1 MIITAIV
8 SMQISVFYDIIL
20 DQVSLINIPYYNMFM
35 EENALLDPYE
45 IRKDFPILERK
56 VNGRKLIY
64 LDNAA
69 TTHKPRQVIEAIVE
83 FYTKYNAN
91 IHRGLHT
98 LSQEASELYE
108 NAHEVLAK
116 FINAYSWDEVIF
128 CNNTTD
134 AINIVAYAWGLKNLE
149 KGDEII
155 LTVMDHHSNMLP
167 WRNVAK
173 ITGAKIKYIDITDDG
188 ILKYEE
194 FEEKITEKTRVVAF
208 PGMSNVVGTI
218 NDIRRIVKIAH
229 EVDAIVVLD
238 GAQSVPHTPTNV
250 RAFGI
255 DFLAFSGHKMLGPT
269 GTGVLW
275 GRRDLL
281 EEMMPFKVGG
291 DTIKDVTL
299 YDVVWHDLPWR
310 FEAGTP
316 NIAGGIGLAEAAK
329 YLMKIGMENVR
340 NHEKELVEYT
350 LKRFEEELGDEV
362 IVYGPRNPDIRGGV
376 IAFNIKDLHHH
387 VVGKALD
394 SLFGIAVRTGMHC
407 AHPLHY
413 RLGIN
418 GTVRA
423 SYYIYNVR
431 EEIDELVNA
440 LKIIS
445 LQKEHIHEIYWKDVE
460 GLICPTG

>member
-1 MIITAIV
+1 L
-8 SMQISVFYDIIL
+8 F
-20 DQVSLINIPYYNMFM
+20 
-35 EENALLDPYE
+35 DPYE
-45 IRKDFPILERK
+45 VRKDFPILERK
-56 VNGRKLIY
+56 VNGRRLIY

-134 AINIVAYAWGLKNLE
+134 AINIIAYAWGLKNLR
-149 KGDEII
+149 KGDEIL

-167 WRNVAK
+167 WRNVARLK
-173 ITGAKIKYIDITDDG
+173 GVKVKYVDITDDG
-188 ILKYEE
+188 LLRYEE
-194 FEEKITEKTRVVAF
+194 FEEKISERTRVVAF
-208 PGMSNVVGTI
+208 PGMSNVLGTI
-218 NDIRRIVKIAH
+218 NDVKRIVKVAH

-238 GAQSVPHTPTNV
+238 GAQSVPHMPTDV
-250 RAFGI
+250 RDLGI

-275 GRRDLL
+275 GRKDLL
-281 EEMMPFKVGG
+281 EDMMPFKVGG

-299 YDVVWHDLPWR
+299 LDVVWHDLPWR

-329 YLMKIGMENVR
+329 YLMRLGMENVR
-340 NHEKELVEYT
+340 RHEIDLVEYT
-350 LKRFEEELGDEV
+350 LKLIREEIGDEIV
-362 IVYGPRNPDIRGGV
+362 VYGPLDPRVRGGV
-376 IAFNIKDLHHH
+376 VSFNVRGLHHH
-387 VVGKALD
+387 VVGRALD
-394 SLFGIAVRTGMHC
+394 ALFGIAVRTGMHC

-413 RLGIN
+413 RLGID

-440 LKIIS
+440 LKLIVM
-445 LQKEHIHEIYWKDVE
+445 QKDSIHDLFWKDVE
-460 GLICPTG
+460 GIICTAG